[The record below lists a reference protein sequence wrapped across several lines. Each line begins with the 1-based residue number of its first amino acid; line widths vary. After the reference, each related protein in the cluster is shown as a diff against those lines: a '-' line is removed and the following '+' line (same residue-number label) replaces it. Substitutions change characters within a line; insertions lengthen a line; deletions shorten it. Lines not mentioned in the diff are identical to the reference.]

1 MKIAVLS
8 DIHGNLTAFQTVSE
22 HIEKWQPDATIIN
35 GDIVNR
41 GPDSLACWEV
51 AAKKRAQQNWQIVR
65 GNHEDY
71 VLKHTLEA
79 PDAEHVGIQAE
90 INQNSRWTYRQING
104 HTPAL
109 AALPDGLSLIA
120 PDGSELRTRH
130 ASMRGNQDCM
140 FPDMAADIVQEQI
153 APAPAVFVTS
163 HIHTAYIRTV
173 GDTLIV
179 NSGSA
184 GQHNAYDTRA
194 TYAQLSWQNGRWQ
207 AEIIRL
213 HYDMAATE
221 RAYYDSGFMD
231 ETGPVAHL
239 IFQEWKTAVPLL
251 VLWRSQY
258 MAAVLS
264 GEISLKNS
272 VDKFLAAQL

>member
-1 MKIAVLS
+1 
-8 DIHGNLTAFQTVSE
+8 
-22 HIEKWQPDATIIN
+22 
-35 GDIVNR
+35 VNR
-41 GPDSLACWEV
+41 GPDSLACWEL
-51 AAKKRAQQNWQIVR
+51 ADQKRAQHGWQIVR

-71 VLKHTLEA
+71 VLKHTRET
-79 PDAEHVGIQAE
+79 PDAEHVGIPAE
-90 INQNSRWTYRQING
+90 INQNSHWTYEQVNG

-109 AALPDGLSLIA
+109 AALPDGVSLTA

-140 FPDMAADIVQEQI
+140 FPDMDEAIVQAQI

-163 HIHTAYIRTV
+163 HIHAAYIRTV
-173 GDTLIV
+173 GNTLVV

-194 TYAQLSWQNGRWQ
+194 TYAQIMWQNGRWQ

-213 HYDMAATE
+213 NYDMAATE

-239 IFQEWKTAVPLL
+239 IFQEWKTAVPIL
-251 VLWRSQY
+251 VLWRYQY
-258 MAAVLS
+258 MDAVLA
-264 GEISLKNS
+264 GKISLASS
-272 VDKFLAAQL
+272 VDNFLATQL